1 LSGGE
6 SPRKLSQP
14 FGRTDEGKLPK
25 VRAEFDDSGNQQ
37 ETERGKS
44 LLYFTRHFLRL
55 IFVLVIASSLYNY
68 MYSQTHANV
77 TSE

>member
-25 VRAEFDDSGNQQ
+25 VRAEFDDGGNQQ
-37 ETERGKS
+37 ETERGNS
-44 LLYFTRHFLRL
+44 LFYFTRHFFFRKNSSNDFFRL
-55 IFVLVIASSLYNY
+55 IFVGVSAS
-68 MYSQTHANV
+68 
-77 TSE
+77 